1 MSTALATIPRK
12 PGPRPKFDSLAAH
25 IEALSVG
32 EPMTGCW
39 LWVGSVDKK
48 GYGQL
53 THKQKHYAA
62 HRASFA
68 AFKGD
73 PSGLLVCHDCDQ
85 PGCVNP
91 AHLYAGT
98 HIDNR
103 SDMLVRERWA
113 HPWAARTHCAAGHEY
128 AAVGVST
135 ATDGSRACKECQR
148 QNKRNQR
155 SKK

>member
-1 MSTALATIPRK
+1 MASTALATK
-12 PGPRPKFDSLAAH
+12 PGPRPKFASLAEH

-32 EPMTGCW
+32 EPLTGCW
-39 LWVGSVDKK
+39 LWLGSVNRK

-53 THKQKHYAA
+53 THEQRHYAA

-73 PSGLLVCHDCDQ
+73 PTGRLVCHDCDQ

-91 AHLYAGT
+91 SHLYAGT
-98 HIDNR
+98 HVDNR
-103 SDMLVRERWA
+103 ADMLARARWT

-128 AAVGVST
+128 AVVGYSV
-135 ATDGSRACKECQR
+135 ATDGSRTCKECQR